1 MGYFMKK
8 RMMLFRGLIALLAVA
23 MLLVGCGG
31 TEDDEPKPEAVTS
44 FASVVTAETIQE
56 LENYP
61 NLATVD
67 LTGST
72 CYREIYAYIQN
83 HPEVDVT
90 FTVDLGGTVVDG
102 HAEQIVLQPDTFRYA
117 ALLDAVRYMPNVKR
131 VMLENTNLTYDE
143 IQAFRQFCPNIQV
156 DYTVSI
162 LGASYTEEITE
173 LDLSALTP
181 DTVADVVPVLDKL
194 PNLTFIQLMGEDG
207 VSWLD
212 MTDVKI
218 LMDAAPHISYG
229 YTFELFGQTISVDAQ
244 RVEYVNVKIGNEGV
258 EQIRQALDI
267 LPNCTYFLLDTC
279 NIDNEVMAQLRDDYP
294 DCKIVWRVWYGK
306 QNDLTDE
313 ETIRHVYGLKDSNC
327 ENLKYFVDCKYMDLG
342 HNTEL
347 SDFSF
352 VAYMPELE
360 IVIASGAPLTDL
372 TPFSNCHKLLFL
384 ELAYCNKLED
394 LSPLAELDSLKYLN
408 ISFTAVTDLTPIMG
422 LDLEKLSCLGGTV
435 GEDQREA
442 YLEKHPEC
450 LLTYKGKQPYGYG
463 WRYDDN
469 GYTYSAIYR
478 RIRDIFG
485 YDNMVVD

>member
-1 MGYFMKK
+1 
-8 RMMLFRGLIALLAVA
+8 MLALVLMLA
-23 MLLVGCGG
+23 GCGNG
-31 TEDDEPKPEAVTS
+31 AGDGQPTQEAVTTLTT
-44 FASVVTAETIQE
+44 VVTADTIQE
-56 LENYP
+56 LDNYP
-61 NLATVD
+61 NLETVD
-67 LTGST
+67 LSGST
-72 CYREIYAYIQN
+72 CYPEILAYMQA
-83 HPEVDVT
+83 HPDVAVT
-90 FTVDLGGTVVDG
+90 YTVDLGGTVVDG
-102 HAEQIVLQPDTFRYA
+102 HAEEILLQPDTFRYA
-117 ALLDAVRYMPNVKR
+117 ALLDSIRYMPDIKHVT
-131 VMLENTNLTYDE
+131 LENTNLTYGE
-143 IQAFRQFCPNIQV
+143 IQAFREFCPNIQV
-156 DYTVSI
+156 DYNVSI
-162 LGASYTEEITE
+162 LGVSYTEEITE

-181 DTVADVVPVLDKL
+181 DAVADVLPVLDKL
-194 PNLTFIQLMGEDG
+194 PNVTFIQLMGEDG
-207 VSWLD
+207 TSWLD
-212 MTDVKI
+212 VTDVKL

-229 YTFELFGQTISVDAQ
+229 YSFELFGQTISVDAE

-258 EQIRQALDI
+258 DKIRQALDI

-279 NIDNEVMAQLRDDYP
+279 GIDNEIMAQLRDDYP

-394 LSPLAELDSLKYLN
+394 LSPLGELESLKYLN

-422 LDLEKLSCLGGTV
+422 LELEKLSCLGGTV
-435 GEDQREA
+435 EEDQREA
-442 YLEKHPEC
+442 YLAAHPDC
-450 LLTYKGKQPYGYG
+450 LLTHKGKQPYGYG

-469 GYTYSAIYR
+469 GYTYSEIYR